1 MAPKLSNEDETDH
14 ANIGHFTKDVTNFS
28 SNNEPAT
35 DLCQHENHR
44 DERGTVK
51 NIPMIQK
58 VQYPPQIQAKPS
70 NGQQHFDVSSK
81 KRQRR
86 KKLSLPIHN
95 PGKETSFRKR
105 LRRKHQLSLENFF
118 ADVDQELRFR
128 FGLSHQDFVL
138 PLGVE
143 PSPSAKQRSSQARK
157 RP

>member
-1 MAPKLSNEDETDH
+1 MQLRLEILLLSKYLELVCPISTTTTILDFLYYFFIRTSVW
-14 ANIGHFTKDVTNFS
+14 DVPNFS

-44 DERGTVK
+44 DERGTLK

-58 VQYPPQIQAKPS
+58 VQYPSQIQAKPI

-95 PGKETSFRKR
+95 PGTRKETSFRKR

-118 ADVDQELRFR
+118 AAEDQELRF
-128 FGLSHQDFVL
+128 
-138 PLGVE
+138 
-143 PSPSAKQRSSQARK
+143 
-157 RP
+157 